1 MRPFRKNIFRE
12 RERAEINP
20 EEIFMDAVNIHGF
33 RHEMQEGMIERPITR
48 SSFLAFGALVA
59 IGLAVLVGRLAD
71 LALVR
76 GGAFALQAQSN
87 RTYPIA
93 IAPPRG
99 IFYDRNFKKL
109 VENTPT
115 FDVILKPAAAA
126 DDAEFGRG
134 LSAIL
139 RLTGKTVLEIADVNG
154 LDAAALAGD
163 PAYRRRDWPPEI
175 FIASGELRSE
185 VLEIQ
190 SRPADFPAVLVRE
203 AGRRSYPLGA
213 LASHLLGY
221 TGRPGRQDLL
231 DRPGITSADTIGK
244 DGLELAYEDIVRG
257 RAGEKLIEVNAA
269 GEALRERFI
278 VKAVPGR
285 DVVLEIDRE
294 LERFAAETLA
304 RHIRALGKKAGA
316 LVAIDPRDGA
326 VRALVSYPGYDV
338 NLIAG
343 GASKAELAN
352 LLRSP
357 AKPFFNRAISGG
369 YPSASTVKPFLA
381 TAALEARIID
391 PEREIY
397 DPGYISVPNPYDP
410 ANPTMFK
417 DWKALGWIDMRRAI
431 AFSANVYFYTI
442 GGGYG
447 GVPGLGIERIAA
459 TLARFGWGRPL
470 GIDLP
475 GEYGGLIPGPE
486 KKKTI
491 RPSDP
496 TWRIGDTYITS
507 IGQGDLQVTPLQ
519 LAAATAVIANGGT
532 LWKPRLARAVV
543 DEERREVR
551 SFGPV
556 ALATGIAGPESF
568 AIVQEGMRLAV
579 TAGSAAG
586 LAGLPV
592 PVAGKTGTAETGVY
606 GRNHGWF
613 TGFAPYGAPEI
624 VIAVLVE
631 EGTGGS
637 TDAVPIAREVLYYY
651 FTAVKNLPPGET
663 TGMTDPAGAVDF

>member
-1 MRPFRKNIFRE
+1 MELFKKNIFRE
-12 RERAEINP
+12 REHAEINP

-33 RHEMQEGMIERPITR
+33 RPEMQEGRIERPIPR
-48 SSFLAFGALVA
+48 SSLLAFGLLVA
-59 IGLAVLVGRLAD
+59 VGLVVLAGRVGN
-71 LALVR
+71 LALIR
-76 GGAFALQAQSN
+76 GQAFALQAQAN

-99 IFYDRNFKKL
+99 IFYDRNFEKL

-115 FDVILKPAAAA
+115 FDIILKPAAAA
-126 DDAEFGRG
+126 DDAAFDGE
-134 LSAIL
+134 LAALL
-139 RLTGKTVLEIADVNG
+139 RLTGKTVLELADANG
-154 LDAAALAGD
+154 IDAPALASD
-163 PAYRRRDWPPEI
+163 PPYRRSQWPREI

-190 SRPADFPAVLVRE
+190 SRPDDFSATVVRE
-203 AGRRSYPLGA
+203 TGRRNYLLGA
-213 LASHLLGY
+213 LASHLFGY
-221 TGRPGRQDLL
+221 TGRPSRQDLI
-231 DRPGITSADTIGK
+231 DRPDIAPADTIGQ
-244 DGLELAYEDIVRG
+244 DGLELAYEDVIRG

-278 VKAVPGR
+278 VKATPGR
-285 DVVLEIDRE
+285 DVVLEIDGE
-294 LERFAAETLA
+294 LEHFAAETLG
-304 RHIRALGKKAGA
+304 RHIRALGKRAGA

-326 VRALVSYPGYDV
+326 VRALVSYPGYDA

-343 GASKAELAN
+343 GVSRGELAG
-352 LLRSP
+352 LLANP

-369 YPSASTVKPFLA
+369 YPSASTIKPFLA
-381 TAALEARIID
+381 IAALEAKLID

-397 DPGYISVPNPYDP
+397 DPGYISVPNPYDS
-410 ANPTMFK
+410 ANPTIFK

-447 GVPGLGIERIAA
+447 GVPGLGIERIAS
-459 TLARFGWGRPL
+459 TLERFGWGRPL

-475 GEYGGLIPGPE
+475 GEYGGLIPDPE

-496 TWRIGDTYITS
+496 IWRIGDTYITS

-519 LAAATAVIANGGT
+519 LAAAAAVIANGGT
-532 LWKPRLARAVV
+532 LWKPRLAKAVV
-543 DEERREVR
+543 DEERREVQ

-556 ALATGIAGPESF
+556 ALATGIASPESF
-568 AIVQEGMRLAV
+568 AVVREGMRLAV
-579 TAGSAAG
+579 TEGSAVG

-592 PVAGKTGTAETGVY
+592 HAAGKTGTAQTGVY

-613 TGFAPYGAPEI
+613 VGFAPYEAPEI

-651 FTAVKNLPPGET
+651 FTSVQNSQL
-663 TGMTDPAGAVDF
+663 TGNR